1 MQAQV
6 ISHEFTNQVAFLRD
20 CNGKTKDRS
29 PFMGPEISI
38 PVLSPSLFT
47 PQDN

>member
-6 ISHEFTNQVAFLRD
+6 ISREFTNQVALLRD
-20 CNGKTKDRS
+20 CDHKAKDRG

-38 PVLSPSLFT
+38 PVLSPSPLT